1 MTQHEYA
8 QELTKAQKQIQVLH
22 QRLTLL
28 EQSGKGNVPDTMLLN
43 DSFMKRSFAVLGH
56 NTVASLIIMIPFY
69 ALMFAIIFALGIS
82 I

>member
-1 MTQHEYA
+1 MTQQEYA

-28 EQSGKGNVPDTMLLN
+28 EQGGKGSVPDTMLLD
-43 DSFMKRSFAVLGH
+43 DSFIKRCFAVLGH
-56 NTVASLIIMIPFY
+56 YMVAALVIMIPFY
-69 ALMFAIIFALGIS
+69 AIMFAIIFAFGIA

>member
-1 MTQHEYA
+1 MTQHEYT

-28 EQSGKGNVPDTMLLN
+28 EQGGKGSVPDTMLLN

-56 NTVASLIIMIPFY
+56 SMVASLIVMIPFY

>member
-28 EQSGKGNVPDTMLLN
+28 EQGGKGRVPDTMLVSE
-43 DSFMKRSFAVLGH
+43 SFMKRCFAVFGH
-56 NTVASLIIMIPFY
+56 SMVASLIIMIPFY
-69 ALMFAIIFALGIS
+69 AIMFAIIFALGIS